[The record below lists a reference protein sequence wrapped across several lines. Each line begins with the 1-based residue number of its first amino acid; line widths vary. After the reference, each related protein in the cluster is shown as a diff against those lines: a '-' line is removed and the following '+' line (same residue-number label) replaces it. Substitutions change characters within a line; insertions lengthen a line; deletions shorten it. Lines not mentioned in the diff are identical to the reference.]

1 MTSTSD
7 ERGIRA
13 YGAAYA
19 RAIRFGYCRT
29 AARAL
34 ARMAKR
40 EAIENPTPSTHEIVI
55 RTVADMNAP
64 AVRAMATP

>member
-1 MTSTSD
+1 MTD
-7 ERGIRA
+7 HERPIRA

-40 EAIENPTPSTHEIVI
+40 AAIENPVPSTHEIVI
-55 RTVADMNAP
+55 RTVAKPDALVFSMG
-64 AVRAMATP
+64 ATP

>member
-34 ARMAKR
+34 ARMAL
-40 EAIENPTPSTHEIVI
+40 
-55 RTVADMNAP
+55 MNL
-64 AVRAMATP
+64 